1 MLAIEPTPNRYP
13 ILFTTGGD
21 YITIQIHQTITGK
34 ISLDQMKARS
44 REYRANGERS
54 INRLSTKSKMGS
66 LLLRA
71 ADGRPCPTCSTTM
84 QYCPQRRPGHAD
96 VDIATI
102 EHILP
107 IKEGGRN
114 ASNNVIAM
122 CLACNSSRGYV
133 YNEVSKNTQAEID
146 EVLEWLWY
154 QLHPEVLSR
163 VVTVRIGDIYPHHQS
178 RFLRNWKKR
187 YQSELFEIQITIQQ
201 QPRRADMSASSR
213 KKRQTL
219 QQTEMKE

>member
-1 MLAIEPTPNRYP
+1 MRDIFSTS
-13 ILFTTGGD
+13 GD
-21 YITIQIHQTITGK
+21 YITIQIHETTNTT
-34 ISLDQMKARS
+34 ISLNQMKTRS

-54 INRLSTKSKMGS
+54 VNRLTPKSKMGS

-71 ADGRPCPTCSTTM
+71 ADGRPCPTCSTPM

-96 VDIATI
+96 PDIATI

-107 IKEGGRN
+107 VKEGGAN
-114 ASNNVIAM
+114 ASDNIIAM

-133 YNEVSKNTQAEID
+133 YNEVSKKTRAEID

-163 VVTVRIGDIYPHHQS
+163 VVTVRLGDIYPHHQA
-178 RFLRNWKKR
+178 RFLRNWKRR
-187 YQSELFEIQITIQQ
+187 YHSESFEIQITIQQ
-201 QPRRADMSASSR
+201 RPRRADMSASAR
-213 KKRQTL
+213 KTRQRTRR
-219 QQTEMKE
+219 TEMKE

>member
-1 MLAIEPTPNRYP
+1 MLAHR
-13 ILFTTGGD
+13 TTHDWNECPFSTRGD
-21 YITIQIHQTITGK
+21 SITIQIHQTITGM

-44 REYRANGERS
+44 RVYRANGERS
-54 INRLSTKSKMGS
+54 VNRLSTKSKMGS

-71 ADGRPCPTCSTTM
+71 ADGRPCPTCATTM
-84 QYCPQRRPGHAD
+84 QYCPQRRAGHAD
-96 VDIATI
+96 ADIATI

-133 YNEVSKNTQAEID
+133 YNEVSKKTQVEID

-163 VVTVRIGDIYPHHQS
+163 VVTVRIGDIYPHHQA

-187 YQSELFEIQITIQQ
+187 YESELFEVQIILQQ
-201 QPRRADMSASSR
+201 KPRRTDMIATVR
-213 KKRQTL
+213 KKRPTPL
-219 QQTEMKE
+219 QTEMNE

>member
-1 MLAIEPTPNRYP
+1 M
-13 ILFTTGGD
+13 
-21 YITIQIHQTITGK
+21 TIQIHQPVTGK

-54 INRLSTKSKMGS
+54 VNRLTPKSKMGS

-71 ADGRPCPTCSTTM
+71 AEGRPCPTCTTTM
-84 QYCPQRRPGHAD
+84 QYCPNRRSGHAD
-96 VDIATI
+96 ADIATI

-114 ASNNVIAM
+114 ASNNIIAM

-133 YNEVSKNTQAEID
+133 YNEASKNTQAEID

-154 QLHPEVLSR
+154 QLHPEALSR
-163 VVTVRIGDIYPHHQS
+163 VVTVRLGDIYPHKQTK
-178 RFLRNWKKR
+178 FLRNWKKR
-187 YQSELFEIQITIQQ
+187 YQSELFEVQITIQPNQQ
-201 QPRRADMSASSR
+201 QPRRADMSASAR
-213 KKRQTL
+213 KKRQSQ
-219 QQTEMKE
+219 QQTEMKQ